1 MGGQGLKPWCS
12 GALLLCLLLPQWGL
26 LTPSQAW
33 ASSTQVAKTQ
43 VAKAPK
49 TATPLSTVTT
59 PPQTL
64 KPLQAKVFTLPVGT
78 SLHFQLNQP
87 LSSETATE
95 GQPFEGR
102 LTQAVQQNN
111 YILLPEGTVVQGE
124 ITVANATTAKK
135 GNAKLGLKLTQ
146 LVVPTSSKP
155 IALNAPL
162 QTAKGTNGVLQG
174 DNDTAKTVGGVV
186 ATGAMGAA
194 TGAAAGALAGVLR
207 GAISTGTTVG
217 RGAATGSIIGAGV
230 GLAIGIFQGIS
241 AAKAAGSSLKP
252 VELQA
257 GTPLSAVLNT
267 ALYLNSTQI
276 PLQVVLP
283 TTPSATPSTATTAT
297 MPQPNTPTT
306 AQPNT
311 LPNTGGTGSYYG
323 Q

>member
-1 MGGQGLKPWCS
+1 MAWHRATPWCS
-12 GALLLCLLLPQWGL
+12 SAVVLCLLVASFGVPALAAVPAIAKPNSLATLP
-26 LTPSQAW
+26 
-33 ASSTQVAKTQ
+33 AKQ
-43 VAKAPK
+43 P
-49 TATPLSTVTT
+49 STVV
-59 PPQTL
+59 PPAKSTANPSANSASVL

-78 SLHFQLNQP
+78 VLSFQLNQP
-87 LSSETATE
+87 LSSETATA

-102 LTQAVQQNN
+102 LTQAVVQDN
-111 YILLPEGTVVQGE
+111 YILLPEGTVVHGE

-146 LVVPTSSKP
+146 LEVPTSAKP
-155 IALNAPL
+155 ITLNAPL

-186 ATGAMGAA
+186 AKGAMGAA
-194 TGAAAGALAGVLR
+194 TGAAAGALAGVIR
-207 GAISTGTTVG
+207 GAISAGTTVG

-257 GTPLSAVLNT
+257 DTPLAAVLNT

-276 PLQVVLP
+276 PLQLVLP
-283 TTPSATPSTATTAT
+283 TTPSLTPSATT
-297 MPQPNTPTT
+297 TPTT
-306 AQPNT
+306 PQPTT